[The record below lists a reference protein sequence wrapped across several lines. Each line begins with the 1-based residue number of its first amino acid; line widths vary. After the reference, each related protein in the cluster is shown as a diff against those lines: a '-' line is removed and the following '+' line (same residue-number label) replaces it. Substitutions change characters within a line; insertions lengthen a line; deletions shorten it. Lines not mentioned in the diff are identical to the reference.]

1 MTQIGGLSIYL
12 VLSRN
17 GDLLFH
23 VQFRG
28 LKIVVAPNLSRYE
41 LI

>member
-1 MTQIGGLSIYL
+1 MTQIGGLGINL
-12 VLSRN
+12 FLSKN

-23 VQFRG
+23 VQLRG